1 MRCYDK
7 RNQKNIIIRALEIRK
22 NQGEEPAD
30 ILDGYTNLTE
40 TEKADILAVVMQERS
55 SMGKIL
61 IPGGGGGAD
70 LDVITATAP
79 DVRKNKVI
87 VDKDG
92 EPLAGV
98 MNEQA
103 GGTFT
108 PGTSDR
114 VLVPANTFV
123 TSAIIMKGDPNL
135 IAGNI
140 KKNVPIFGVIGS
152 KIMLSMA
159 A

>member
-1 MRCYDK
+1 
-7 RNQKNIIIRALEIRK
+7 
-22 NQGEEPAD
+22 
-30 ILDGYTNLTE
+30 
-40 TEKADILAVVMQERS
+40 
-55 SMGKIL
+55 MGKIL

-92 EPLAGV
+92 EPLAGA

-103 GGTFT
+103 GGKFT

-114 VLVPANTFV
+114 GLVPANTFV

>member
-1 MRCYDK
+1 
-7 RNQKNIIIRALEIRK
+7 
-22 NQGEEPAD
+22 
-30 ILDGYTNLTE
+30 
-40 TEKADILAVVMQERS
+40 
-55 SMGKIL
+55 MGKIL

-135 IAGNI
+135 TAGNI
-140 KKNVPIFGVIGS
+140 KKNVPIFGVMGS
-152 KIMLSMA
+152 HSGYVVTPTDLYLHGNNAYCTKLCICCRTNQYIFAIISTHTVFKKCCWIFCIKCRRKYI
-159 A
+159 